1 MPLSGCEL
9 SLLSRV
15 YILLLCSKIKLAPP
29 IQNILLVKEML
40 DLSFVVL
47 LASCVLLFSTVES
60 DEKTPLHFGYITT
73 ITGSFIAG
81 GGIPAVDL
89 ALKLINDRNDIL
101 QNYTLG
107 YKNVVDSRV
116 RCIYICDRKIL
127 TS

>member
-1 MPLSGCEL
+1 MPLSGYEL

-60 DEKTPLHFGYITT
+60 EEKTPLHFGYITT

-116 RCIYICDRKIL
+116 
-127 TS
+127 